1 MGRYPPTAERLRGLR
16 ETIEICKG
24 MFSNEHFTYKGKL
37 YDVENV
43 LNKPQPIQKPI
54 PIMVGGGGEKVTLQL
69 AAKHAD
75 ISHFFTGDL
84 NILEAKTSALRG
96 HCERLGRDYD
106 SIRKATGFSI
116 LLGESEANAEQR
128 LKKTAAMRG
137 QTPEELRKRL
147 GPGFGTPEKV
157 TAQMAEYVDRGIGLI
172 TLSFTDWADM
182 PAFADKVMARF

>member
-1 MGRYPPTAERLRGLR
+1 
-16 ETIEICKG
+16 
-24 MFSNEHFTYKGKL
+24 
-37 YDVENV
+37 
-43 LNKPQPIQKPI
+43 
-54 PIMVGGGGEKVTLQL
+54 MVGGGGEKVTLQL

-116 LLGESEANAEQR
+116 LLGKSEADAEQR
-128 LKKTAAMRG
+128 LKKTAAIRR

-157 TAQMAEYVDRGIGLI
+157 IAQMTEYVDRGIGLI

>member
-1 MGRYPPTAERLRGLR
+1 
-16 ETIEICKG
+16 

-43 LNKPQPIQKPI
+43 LNKPQPVQKPI
-54 PIMVGGGGEKVTLQL
+54 PIMVGGGGEKITLQL

-84 NILEAKTSALRG
+84 NILEAKTSALLG
-96 HCERLGRDYD
+96 HCEKLGKDYD
-106 SIRKATGFSI
+106 SIRKSTGFSI
-116 LLGESEANAEQR
+116 LLGKSEIDAEEK

-137 QTPEELRKRL
+137 QSAPELRKRL

-157 TAQMAEYVDRGIGLI
+157 SAQMAEYVDRGIGLI
-172 TLSFTDWADM
+172 TLSFTDMADM
-182 PAFADKVMARF
+182 PVFADRVKSNF